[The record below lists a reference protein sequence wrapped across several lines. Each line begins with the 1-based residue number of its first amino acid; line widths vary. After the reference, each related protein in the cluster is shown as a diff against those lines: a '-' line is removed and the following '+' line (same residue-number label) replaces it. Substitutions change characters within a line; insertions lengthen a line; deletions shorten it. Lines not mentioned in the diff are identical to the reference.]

1 VSTVFIS
8 AGEPSGDAHAAAFA
22 AALAALQPGLALEGF
37 GGSRMAR
44 AGVKLLDRME
54 RYTVLGLVEIVRK
67 IPAHLALMKA
77 IERRLARGD
86 VRLLVLVDY
95 PGFHLRL
102 AERAHRLGVPV
113 LYYIAPQLWAWHES
127 RVARMAAHVTHLA
140 AILPFEEPF
149 FMARGV
155 RTTYVGHPL
164 LDRPALTGT
173 RRDHKAALGLDPAR
187 PALGLF
193 PGSRAQETRRLWPVF
208 REAAC
213 LVAQARPEVQ
223 CLVAGAKGSAYPAA
237 EGGGI
242 HVIADQPERCF
253 AAADVA
259 LSKSGTTT
267 LEAALAGT
275 PQVVA
280 YRLNA
285 LSYFMARRLVKIPWV
300 GLVNLVAE
308 REVAPELIQR
318 DATPQKIA
326 AAALP
331 LFDAGSSERAA
342 QLAGIDDVRRKLGGP
357 GAAARAA
364 QLALDLL
371 AA

>member
-1 VSTVFIS
+1 MSTVFIS

-22 AALAALQPGLALEGF
+22 AALAALQPGLKLEGF
-37 GGSRMAR
+37 GGPHLAK

-54 RYTVLGLVEIVRK
+54 RYTVLGLVEVVRK
-67 IPAHLALMKA
+67 IPAHLALMKS

-86 VRLLVLVDY
+86 IKLLVLVDY

-102 AERAHRLGVPV
+102 AEKAHRLGVPV

-127 RVARMAAHVTHLA
+127 RVQRMAAHVTHLA

-164 LDRPALTGT
+164 LDRPALPGT
-173 RRDHKAALGLDPAR
+173 RREHKAALGLDPAR
-187 PALGLF
+187 PVLGLF

-208 REAAC
+208 RAAAR
-213 LVAQARPEVQ
+213 LVEQARPEVQ

-237 EGGGI
+237 AGI
-242 HVIADQPERCF
+242 HVIPDQPERCF

-280 YRLNA
+280 YRLHA

-318 DATPQKIA
+318 DATPVKIA

-331 LFDAGSSERAA
+331 LLDPDSRERAA
-342 QLAGIDDVRRKLGGP
+342 QLAGIEEVRRKLGGP
-357 GAAARAA
+357 GAATRAA
-364 QLALDLL
+364 QLARDML
-371 AA
+371 AV